1 VIFADGRCPYFS
13 RLPAFMQIRSEPAT
27 ILVVEDDAVLG
38 QVLARVLTRE
48 GQTALHAPDASHA
61 LHLLT
66 RRWPRLV
73 LLDACLRDGT
83 AMKLAEA
90 IRAASACIPI
100 ILLTAYPLNR
110 SAFPTWFDAL
120 VTKSINLPDLRRTV
134 EAALVDGQSCPR
146 EAKSNPVETAFL
158 ASRIESLATATP
170 ANY

>member
-1 VIFADGRCPYFS
+1 MVATPTFS
-13 RLPAFMQIRSEPAT
+13 YSPAFMPIRSEPAT

-38 QVLARVLTRE
+38 QVLARVLTRD
-48 GQTALHAPDASHA
+48 GQTALHAPDASQA

-90 IRAASACIPI
+90 IRAACACIPI
-100 ILLTAYPLNR
+100 ILLTTYPLNR
-110 SAFPTWFDAL
+110 SAFPTWFDG
-120 VTKSINLPDLRRTV
+120 VVNKSINLPELRRTV
-134 EAALVDGQSCPR
+134 EAALADGQACPP
-146 EAKSNPVETAFL
+146 EAKLNPVETAFP
-158 ASRIESLATATP
+158 ANRTKSLATATP

>member
-1 VIFADGRCPYFS
+1 MVATPTFS
-13 RLPAFMQIRSEPAT
+13 YSPAFMPIRSEPAT

-38 QVLARVLTRE
+38 QVLARVLTRD
-48 GQTALHAPDASHA
+48 GQTALHAPDASQA

-66 RRWPRLV
+66 QRKPRLV

-90 IRAASACIPI
+90 IRAACAWIPI

-110 SAFPTWFDAL
+110 SAFPTWFDGV
-120 VTKSINLPDLRRTV
+120 VTKSINLPELRRTV
-134 EAALVDGQSCPR
+134 EAALVDGRTCPP

-158 ASRIESLATATP
+158 ARRTESLATATP
-170 ANY
+170 ASY